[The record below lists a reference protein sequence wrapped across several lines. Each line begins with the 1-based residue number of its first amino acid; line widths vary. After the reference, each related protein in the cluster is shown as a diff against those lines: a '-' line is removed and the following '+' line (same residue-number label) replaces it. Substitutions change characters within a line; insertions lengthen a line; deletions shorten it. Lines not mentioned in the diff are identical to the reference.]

1 MVDKYINKI
10 RPLFEF
16 NNKAC
21 CARIPKSYETT
32 FHYRNYMTELPDWR
46 AYSMGFSEL
55 SVNKT
60 VHELF
65 KGLSFSSNN
74 TTIPTTNKDHIVV
87 TSRIANKYARA
98 YVEAFQKELGISSDL
113 IKNHS
118 GVQDFCFLKET
129 TKELVG
135 NARSTYVFWAAVL
148 GKVSKARLYHVDTFG
163 LRERHPTFWERF
175 TYPWSNPDLKN
186 RIHFELYQ
194 SEEVDKKE
202 GIRNSPVKSTPE

>member
-1 MVDKYINKI
+1 M
-10 RPLFEF
+10 
-16 NNKAC
+16 
-21 CARIPKSYETT
+21 S
-32 FHYRNYMTELPDWR
+32 ELPDYR

-60 VHELF
+60 VLELF
-65 KGLSFSSNN
+65 KGSFSND
-74 TTIPTTNKDHIVV
+74 TEGHIVV

-113 IKNHS
+113 IKNHT

-175 TYPWSNPDLKN
+175 TYRWSNPDLKN
-186 RIHFELYQ
+186 RIRFELYQ
-194 SEEVDKKE
+194 AEEVDRKE
-202 GIRNSPVKSTPE
+202 GIRKVPVKWVPE